1 MRLRAQERDQRLVYH
16 TDRPALSLCDYG
28 RKNETEIREVER
40 LTVDDSSTLESRI
53 DAEASAEEKVRHAW
67 VKA

>member
-1 MRLRAQERDQRLVYH
+1 VFDDLDQYGMAI
-16 TDRPALSLCDYG
+16 DPSLCDYG

-40 LTVDDSSTLESRI
+40 LTVGDSSTLESRI